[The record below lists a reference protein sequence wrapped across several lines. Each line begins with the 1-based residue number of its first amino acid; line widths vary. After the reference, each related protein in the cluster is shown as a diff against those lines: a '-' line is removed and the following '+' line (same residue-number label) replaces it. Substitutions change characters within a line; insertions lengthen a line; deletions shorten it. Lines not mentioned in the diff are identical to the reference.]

1 MNEIQ
6 NYLQELLRIDCKI
19 QQNLQN
25 MLFVTNFDGLEIKS
39 NEIKVDLK
47 EFKEKLNEMKDFCDS
62 FSATN
67 LQNGS
72 SIMRRLSRN
81 SSSTAKDKNDQYA
94 NSEMFLDS
102 EYKIQKE
109 HLTTIETRFRTTYL
123 QAKEKLNQIER
134 ESLFASDDSNEKSV
148 EIKKRNLNKQSLLK
162 ETNQITNKL
171 SDINRQLKWTENQ
184 TSDII
189 PVLDETSKL
198 LKNTS
203 EEFGFM
209 KNAINDGKRLL
220 IRLSRREFT
229 DKLLIILCLCFFFLV
244 VFYIV
249 WKRLF

>member
-1 MNEIQ
+1 M
-6 NYLQELLRIDCKI
+6 
-19 QQNLQN
+19 
-25 MLFVTNFDGLEIKS
+25 
-39 NEIKVDLK
+39 
-47 EFKEKLNEMKDFCDS
+47 
-62 FSATN
+62 
-67 LQNGS
+67 
-72 SIMRRLSRN
+72 
-81 SSSTAKDKNDQYA
+81 
-94 NSEMFLDS
+94 
-102 EYKIQKE
+102 
-109 HLTTIETRFRTTYL
+109 
-123 QAKEKLNQIER
+123 
-134 ESLFASDDSNEKSV
+134 
-148 EIKKRNLNKQSLLK
+148 NKQSLLK

>member
-123 QAKEKLNQIER
+123 QAKEKLNQIE
-134 ESLFASDDSNEKSV
+134 
-148 EIKKRNLNKQSLLK
+148 I
-162 ETNQITNKL
+162 
-171 SDINRQLKWTENQ
+171 
-184 TSDII
+184 
-189 PVLDETSKL
+189 
-198 LKNTS
+198 
-203 EEFGFM
+203 
-209 KNAINDGKRLL
+209 
-220 IRLSRREFT
+220 
-229 DKLLIILCLCFFFLV
+229 
-244 VFYIV
+244 Y
-249 WKRLF
+249 